1 MVTILTKIVFPILMF
16 TMLKW
21 GFFER
26 QPKFG
31 CHWLSYKRVTEL
43 IKQNKTGYTFI
54 FDSEI
59 YNSGKSIG
67 EQYSAESPLL

>member
-1 MVTILTKIVFPILMF
+1 MT
-16 TMLKW
+16 
-21 GFFER
+21 
-26 QPKFG
+26 QKF
-31 CHWLSYKRVTEL
+31 HQKMD
-43 IKQNKTGYTFI
+43 YTFI